1 MNTLLIIIIL
11 TLKSSSDGFGVDPS
25 CQVGKMGNGG
35 GIYLGRGGGGT
46 EDEIPPSGNVGPFLG
61 LSKPSSV

>member
-1 MNTLLIIIIL
+1 MSSGKNGEWGRDIL
-11 TLKSSSDGFGVDPS
+11 GE
-25 CQVGKMGNGG
+25 
-35 GIYLGRGGGGT
+35 RGGGGT